1 MAMGH
6 PAPAAPSS
14 SRPGNRLGDHWSGR
28 DNNFNLLRLV
38 AATLVLVS
46 HSFAIS
52 LQSGAAEPFRSSLGL
67 SLGELAVDI
76 FFAASGFLV
85 TASLFTRRDVIEF
98 AAARGLRIFPGL
110 WVSLA
115 LTVLVFGFCFTSLA
129 PSAFFSEW
137 QTWRFTIKN
146 AILVRGVEW
155 TLPGFPHAVNGSL
168 WTLPSEIAMYALLA
182 GAWVGLWFLRDRRVG
197 IVSALCIAAA
207 LLGVVVDLG
216 MFLTDTP
223 TDFWRLLAK
232 FFCGAALYVARDRI
246 PATRA
251 WFIGVVVLLALSAF
265 DKTAF
270 GVVYRCS
277 IAYLTLYLALVPA
290 GRVRLFNRVG
300 DFSYGMYIYAF
311 PVQIVLYHLWPQV
324 GPLRML
330 VISFA
335 ITWLFAYGSWHLVEE
350 RSLRLK
356 GAFQRWRKAGWKR
369 GPGALPEPQQPPA

>member
-6 PAPAAPSS
+6 PAPAATSS

-98 AAARGLRIFPGL
+98 AAARCLRIFPGL

-232 FFCGAALYVARDRI
+232 FFCGAALDRR
-246 PATRA
+246 PDRRT
-251 WFIGVVVLLALSAF
+251 
-265 DKTAF
+265 
-270 GVVYRCS
+270 S
-277 IAYLTLYLALVPA
+277 I
-290 GRVRLFNRVG
+290 
-300 DFSYGMYIYAF
+300 
-311 PVQIVLYHLWPQV
+311 
-324 GPLRML
+324 RMTNEAK
-330 VISFA
+330 V
-335 ITWLFAYGSWHLVEE
+335 
-350 RSLRLK
+350 
-356 GAFQRWRKAGWKR
+356 
-369 GPGALPEPQQPPA
+369 